1 MEYTDF
7 STILRAKN
15 SVFTFKDIVL
25 LWKESVPA
33 LAKRRIHHYVKTGKL
48 QAIRRGIYAK
58 DENYN
63 RLELATKIY
72 TPSYVS
78 LETILRKE
86 GVIFQHYE
94 TIFVITYLSR
104 EIVVDGQTY
113 VYKKLKDT
121 ILSNPAGLI
130 KKEGYMEASKER
142 AFMDALYLYKSYHF
156 DNLRS
161 INWKTCF
168 ALLPVYESKT
178 LEKKLHEYYENAHKH

>member
-1 MEYTDF
+1 MYTGSNNNCYLWFMEYTDF

-78 LETILRKE
+78 LETIIRKE

-113 VYKKLKDT
+113 VYKKRRVY
-121 ILSNPAGLI
+121 G
-130 KKEGYMEASKER
+130 GFQGASI
-142 AFMDALYLYKSYHF
+142 YG
-156 DNLRS
+156 
-161 INWKTCF
+161 
-168 ALLPVYESKT
+168 
-178 LEKKLHEYYENAHKH
+178 